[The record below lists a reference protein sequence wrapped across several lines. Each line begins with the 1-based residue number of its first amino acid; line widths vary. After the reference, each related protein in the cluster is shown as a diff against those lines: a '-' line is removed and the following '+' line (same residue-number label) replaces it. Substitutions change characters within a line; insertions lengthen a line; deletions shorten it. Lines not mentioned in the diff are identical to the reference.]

1 MQPTTL
7 GFKLIKK
14 IRDDRFDEE
23 KIHQYNLLVQLGV
36 KDLQI
41 AIVDSQDSRIILLE
55 DYVLGDLSSHEEM
68 LSLFKNLFDS
78 HAVLQAG
85 FWKGVWISI
94 KNTKFA
100 QVPASLFV
108 KEAAAEYLQ
117 FNAQV
122 DLAKEDVIDCE
133 NLQLN
138 SVTVFALQKEMHEWF
153 KLIYKNTQLHI
164 VHQSTALIEGVLKYA
179 VQRDSTPLYIYVDR
193 FKLHIIAVRNGKLT
207 YYNQFL
213 IKQFSDYI
221 KYIMLVMKGLS
232 MDQNSSE
239 VILWGY
245 IGENSPHYQEFV
257 KYVRNVNFGARP
269 SYLKFGYLFD
279 EVQEHHF
286 FDLYSIHLLHS

>member
-1 MQPTTL
+1 LQSTAL

-23 KIHQYNLLVQLGV
+23 KLHQYDLLIQLGV
-36 KDLQI
+36 RDLQI
-41 AIVDSQDSRIILLE
+41 AIIDAQDSRLLFLE

-68 LSLFKNLFDS
+68 LTLFKNLFDS
-78 HAVLQAG
+78 HPVLQAG
-85 FWKGVWISI
+85 FWKGVWIAI

-117 FNAQV
+117 FNAQI
-122 DLAKEDVIDCE
+122 DLSKEDVIDCE
-133 NLQLN
+133 NIKLEA
-138 SVTVFALQKEMHEWF
+138 VTVFALQKEMHQWF
-153 KLIYKNTQLHI
+153 KLIYKNTQVHI
-164 VHQSTALIEGVLKYA
+164 VHQSTALIEGVLEYA
-179 VQRDSTPLYIYVDR
+179 GQRDGTPLYIYVDR
-193 FKLHIIAVRNGKLT
+193 FKLHIMAVRNGKLT

-213 IKQFSDYI
+213 IKQFSDYV

-239 VILWGY
+239 IILWGY
-245 IGENSPHYQEFV
+245 IGKNSPHYQEFV
-257 KYVRNVNFGARP
+257 KYVRNVSFGARP
-269 SYLKFGYLFD
+269 AYLKFGYLFD

-286 FDLYSIHLLHS
+286 FDLYSIRLLHS

>member
-153 KLIYKNTQLHI
+153 KLIYKNTQLRI